1 MLTLV
6 PSMLKAQIKDSM
18 KIQER
23 DSLRI
28 VAKDSVISDKAEIKD
43 SAEVAAS
50 DSFFLLRSKGLLRR
64 LARSI
69 VTDTTVDPN
78 LVRIDQLY
86 RRYTGRIIRKI
97 EIRSI
102 DFGIPINDT
111 SRSFKNTLTRWA
123 DALHH
128 TTREQ
133 VIRNNLFFKVNDTL
147 LPILLAD
154 NERHLRDQTYL
165 NDVKIIV
172 KRVMGT
178 RDSVDILV
186 LTKDVLSIGGK
197 LKMSSLN
204 RIETAI
210 REDNFGGTG
219 NRIQISTYYD
229 QMRSRRFGYGAEYIL
244 RNIKGSF
251 IDASLGFL
259 DYSQSFNTYQKQE
272 KTFYTRL
279 IRPLVNPYMKWTY
292 AFEAATHQNYN
303 MYLPDSLY
311 QSDYAYQYYNVDAWV
326 AFNKSA
332 KTIKQFSDDR
342 LRTLIGL
349 RFLHT
354 EFQKIPQ
361 KYVEN
366 YFYQYAD
373 LTGVLGNIA
382 IFRQDFYKTQYV
394 YGFGRNEDVPEGIDF
409 SVTTGWTNKNQRIRP
424 YMGLDMQYN
433 YFSKKKNY
441 FNYTLRVGGYSYHK
455 KYEDISILGNL
466 EFFTRLKQLSKK
478 WKQRTFITA
487 GITTQLKKEL
497 NEPLLLESQYGLQEY
512 QDIHLGGDHRLTVKA
527 ETVFFNNWSL
537 ASFRFAPFVF
547 GNGTLLTPQNES
559 LKQTKFYNSIGG
571 GLRSRNES
579 LVFGTLELKAYYFP
593 HANFNGDRWRVEF
606 NTNIK
611 FKYSTQTI
619 RRPEFIAVN

>member
-1 MLTLV
+1 MMLCLF
-6 PSMLKAQIKDSM
+6 PSVLKAQNKDTM
-18 KIQER
+18 NIREK
-23 DSLRI
+23 DSLRTEI
-28 VAKDSVISDKAEIKD
+28 RDSAKAEIKD
-43 SAEVAAS
+43 STENVAS

-69 VTDTTVDPN
+69 ITDTTTDPN

-86 RRYTGRIIRKI
+86 RRYTGRIIRNI
-97 EIRSI
+97 EIRSV
-102 DFGIPINDT
+102 DFGVAINDT
-111 SRSFKNTLTRWA
+111 TRSIKNTLTRWA
-123 DALHH
+123 GALHH

-133 VIRNNLFFKVNDTL
+133 VIRKNLFFKENDTL

-154 NERHLRDQTYL
+154 NERHLRDQAYL
-165 NDVKIIV
+165 HDVKIIV
-172 KRVMGT
+172 KRVVGT
-178 RDSVDILV
+178 RDSVDLIV
-186 LTKDVLSIGGK
+186 LTKDVLSIGGNFR
-197 LKMSSLN
+197 MSSLN
-204 RIETAI
+204 RFETAV

-219 NRIQISTYYD
+219 DRFQISGFYD
-229 QMRSRRFGYGAEYIL
+229 QMRFRRFGYGTEYAL

-251 IDASLGFL
+251 MDASLGFL

-272 KTFYTRL
+272 KAFYTRL

-292 AFEAATHQNYN
+292 ALEAAMHQNYN

-332 KTIKQFSDDR
+332 RTINQQFSDDR

-354 EFQKIPQ
+354 EFQKVPR
-361 KYVEN
+361 KYEQL
-366 YFYQYAD
+366 YFYQYAN
-373 LTGVLGNIA
+373 LTGVLANIA
-382 IFRQDFYKTQYV
+382 VFRQDFYKTQYV
-394 YGFGRNEDVPEGIDF
+394 YGFGRNEDVPEGLDF

-424 YMGLDMQYN
+424 YMGLDMQFN
-433 YFSKKKNY
+433 YFSRKKNY
-441 FNYTLRVGGYSYHK
+441 FNYTLRLGGYTYHN

-466 EFFTRLKQLSKK
+466 EFFTRLKQLSKT

-547 GNGTLLTPQNES
+547 GNGTLLTPEKES
-559 LKQTKFYNSIGG
+559 LKQTKFYNTIGG
-571 GLRSRNES
+571 GIRSRNES

-593 HANFNGDRWRVEF
+593 HVNFNGDRWRVEF

-619 RRPEFIAVN
+619 RRPQFISVN